1 MQKNN
6 SYTAAL
12 KYAYAYF
19 VMMFTLFA
27 STVIFYRSVEIIQN
41 LYYTSAEKFGIL
53 AGIGFVLIWLS
64 TLAKHSAESVI
75 KSIKGDKNDNQGR
88 N

>member
-6 SYTAAL
+6 SYTAAF

-41 LYYTSAEKFGIL
+41 LYYTSWHR
-53 AGIGFVLIWLS
+53 VCVDMV
-64 TLAKHSAESVI
+64 KHFSEAFSRV
-75 KSIKGDKNDNQGR
+75 GY
-88 N
+88 